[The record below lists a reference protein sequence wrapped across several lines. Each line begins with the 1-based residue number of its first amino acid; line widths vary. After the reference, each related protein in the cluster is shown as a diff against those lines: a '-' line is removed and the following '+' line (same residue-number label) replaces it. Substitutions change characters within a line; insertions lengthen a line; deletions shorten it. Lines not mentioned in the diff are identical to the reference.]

1 MIQDEQI
8 KQAVEETKHEFEL
21 EIKRKLKYYSY
32 ITVTNKT
39 KYSVEKEYN
48 VIRGVGLNFEQA
60 HEILNKWNEKN
71 EREGK
76 PKLDCIAIL
85 EGDYTRV
92 GGRSQMIVPSKYSTV
107 LNKKYSREELYEYY
121 KHICEVLN
129 MSTYM

>member
-8 KQAVEETKHEFEL
+8 KQAVEETKHELEL

-32 ITVTNKT
+32 IIVCITETT
-39 KYSVEKEYN
+39 KYQ

-92 GGRSQMIVPSKYSTV
+92 GGRLQMIVPSKYSTV

-129 MSTYM
+129 MPTYM

>member
-8 KQAVEETKHEFEL
+8 KRAVEETKHAL
-21 EIKRKLKYYSY
+21 EVMKKLKYYSY
-32 ITVTNKT
+32 ITTTNKT

-60 HEILNKWNEKN
+60 HEILNKWNEKS

-85 EGDYTRV
+85 EGDYARV
-92 GGRSQMIVPSKYSTV
+92 GGRSQMVVPSKYSTA
-107 LNKKYSREELYEYY
+107 LHKKYSREELYEYY

-129 MSTYM
+129 IQDP

>member
-8 KQAVEETKHEFEL
+8 KQAVEETKHELEL

-32 ITVTNKT
+32 IIVCITETT
-39 KYSVEKEYN
+39 KYQ

-129 MSTYM
+129 IPTYM

>member
-1 MIQDEQI
+1 MIQDEEI
-8 KQAVEETKHEFEL
+8 KKAVEETKHELEL

-32 ITVTNKT
+32 IIVCITETT
-39 KYSVEKEYN
+39 KYQ

-92 GGRSQMIVPSKYSTV
+92 GDRPQMIVPSKYSTV
-107 LNKKYSREELYEYY
+107 WNKKYSREELYEYY

-129 MSTYM
+129 MPTYM

>member
-1 MIQDEQI
+1 MIQYEQI
-8 KQAVEETKHEFEL
+8 KQAVEETKHAL
-21 EIKRKLKYYSY
+21 EVMKKLKYYSY
-32 ITVTNKT
+32 ITVTNRI
-39 KYSVEKEYN
+39 KYSVEKDYI

-85 EGDYTRV
+85 EGDYVRV
-92 GGRSQMIVPSKYSTV
+92 GGRSQMMIVPSKYSTV
-107 LNKKYSREELYEYY
+107 LHTKYSRKELYEYY

-129 MSTYM
+129 IQDP